1 MKKIIIALMM
11 ATMVCLVSCQN
22 PSGEVNSV
30 IKNSTGRTVALRDD
44 TGVIFAIV
52 ENGCTEDLKT
62 TEKVVTIYFGYKE
75 ISSGI
80 TWADHYW
87 RNFTVTTSIELYI
100 DANGNPQYLPL

>member
-1 MKKIIIALMM
+1 MKIIIIALMM

-30 IKNSTGRTVALRDD
+30 IKNSTGGTVALRDD

-62 TEKVVTIYFGYKE
+62 TEKVVTIYFGYKKNQQWYYYGDSLLE
-75 ISSGI
+75 KL
-80 TWADHYW
+80 YCY
-87 RNFTVTTSIELYI
+87 NF
-100 DANGNPQYLPL
+100 N